1 VIEMH
6 DLVIRNAKIVDGT
19 GAAAYNGD
27 VAVDGDR
34 IASVGGKADRARRE
48 IHADGR
54 LVTPGWVDIHTHYD
68 GQATWDPF
76 LTPSSWHGATTVV
89 MGNCGV
95 GFAPARPDR
104 HQWLIELME
113 GVEDIPGSA
122 LAEGIQWNWESFPE
136 YLDALE
142 GMARVMD
149 IGTQVPHGA
158 VRAYVMGERGANN
171 EEARPEDIAQMAAI
185 VEEGLQCGAL
195 GFSSSRTMLHRS
207 VNGEPVPGTFAGHEE
222 LIGIGRA
229 LGQAGHGVFEIAS
242 DFGIGGMTGRFGDD
256 IDWMKALSK
265 ETGRPV
271 SFALGQSTRQP
282 DEWREILAMTAQA
295 VADGANI
302 KAQVAAR
309 PAGML
314 FGFESSFHPFLSHPT
329 FMELLEQPL
338 TQRLAALR
346 TPEVRAR
353 LLSEESTFKGKFN
366 ATVIKEFGRMF
377 PLGELPHYEPH
388 PDQSVQAMAEREGRP
403 ALEVLYDAMCESDG
417 RALIYFPLLNYADF
431 DFEAIRTQLLDSNA
445 LLSLSDGGAHC
456 GLICDVSSS
465 TFLLSYWTR
474 DRKRGER
481 IALEKAVRMQTLDT
495 ATAYGLLDRGV
506 LKSGYK
512 ADINIIDYENLN
524 IGAPRVVYDLP
535 AGGRRLI
542 QKATG
547 YDTTIVSGQPIYTGG
562 EATGALP
569 GQLIRGPQARIA

>member
-1 VIEMH
+1 MH
-6 DLVIRNAKIVDGT
+6 DLVIRNANIVDGT
-19 GAAAYNGD
+19 GSKARKGD
-27 VAVDGDR
+27 IAVDGDR
-34 IASVGGKADRARRE
+34 ITEVGGKAGAAKRE
-48 IHADGR
+48 VDADGR

-68 GQATWDPF
+68 GQATWDPY

-142 GMARVMD
+142 GMQRAID

-171 EEARPEDIAQMAAI
+171 EEANLEDIQRMSAI
-185 VEEGLQCGAL
+185 VEDGLRHGAL

-207 VNGEPVPGTFAGHEE
+207 VSGEPVPGTFAGHEE

-229 LGQAGHGVFEIAS
+229 LGRAGHGVFEIAS

-256 IDWMKALSK
+256 IAWMKALSK

-271 SFALGQSTRQP
+271 SFALGQSSRQP
-282 DEWREILAMTAQA
+282 DEWREILGMTAQA

-302 KAQVAAR
+302 RAQVAAR

-314 FGFESSFHPFLSHPT
+314 FGFESSFHPFLGHPT
-329 FMELLEQPL
+329 FMQLLERPL
-338 TQRLAALR
+338 DERLAALK
-346 TPEVRAR
+346 TPEIKAK
-353 LLSEESTFKGKFN
+353 LLREESTFKGKFN
-366 ATVIKEFGRMF
+366 STVIKEYWRMF
-377 PLGELPHYEPH
+377 PLGDEPHYEPR
-388 PDQSVQAMAEREGRP
+388 PDESIEAIAEREGRP
-403 ALEVLYDAMCESDG
+403 PIEVLYDAMSESDG
-417 RALIYFPLLNYADF
+417 RALIYFPLINYANF
-431 DFEAIRTQLLDSNA
+431 DFEAIRAQLLDSTA

-474 DRKRGER
+474 DRERGER
-481 IALEKAVRMQTLDT
+481 IPLEKAVRMQTLDT
-495 ATAYGLLDRGV
+495 ATAYGLSDRGV
-506 LKSGYK
+506 LKPGYK
-512 ADINIIDYENLN
+512 ADINVIDYDNLN
-524 IGAPRVVYDLP
+524 IDAPRIVYDLP

-547 YDTTIVSGQPIYTGG
+547 YDATIVSGVPIYESG
-562 EATGALP
+562 EATGELP
-569 GQLIRGPQARIA
+569 GRLIRGPQVGSA